1 MHWILAISLLILFE
15 IFADIFAK
23 EYSLKQTAL
32 FWVLALGSYMVANI
46 FWLVAINNGSELARG
61 AVIFSVGSAIAA
73 VMVGLVM
80 YGEKVNKIQVVGMVV
95 GLVAIG
101 LISWGSEM

>member
-15 IFADIFAK
+15 VFADIFAK

-32 FWVLALGSYMVANI
+32 FWALALGSYIIANV

-61 AVIFSVGSAIAA
+61 AIIFSVGSAIAA
-73 VMVGLVM
+73 TVVGLLM
-80 YGEKVNKIQVVGMVV
+80 YGEEVNKIQMAGMIVGI
-95 GLVAIG
+95 VAIG